1 MWWSW
6 LLVGC
11 GAASSRSRIPA
22 CTLTMSAMAVL
33 TILCPGAPGS
43 GRALGE
49 SAALYALNAPA
60 RRRSEERVPR
70 WQASH
75 GGAMEGAAVVAG
87 SGAEEEE
94 AMTASIACAI
104 AASSASELGNG
115 AWPPYTGGSKPCCS
129 GRSWW
134 EEEGSVAVVVI
145 ERTSEEYSGL
155 PMEMDGSEEDEDD
168 GGVICISSSSSDC
181 WTWSATAAAEVSDD
195 SPTSISPL
203 SQPMNTAVCAT
214 TSISIS
220 EPSSSP
226 FMQCDSSSSN
236 QVIKTRTFVPA
247 SCLRN
252 QQQSM

>member
-1 MWWSW
+1 
-6 LLVGC
+6 
-11 GAASSRSRIPA
+11 
-22 CTLTMSAMAVL
+22 MAVL
-33 TILCPGAPGS
+33 TILCPSAPGR

-60 RRRSEERVPR
+60 RRRGEERVLR
-70 WQASH
+70 WQATH
-75 GGAMEGAAVVAG
+75 GGAAVVAG
-87 SGAEEEE
+87 GGAEE

-104 AASSASELGNG
+104 AASSASEHGNG
-115 AWPPYTGGSKPCCS
+115 AWPPYTGGGKPCSCAAGCS
-129 GRSWW
+129 GRSW
-134 EEEGSVAVVVI
+134 EEEGSVAAVVI
-145 ERTSEEYSGL
+145 ERIREEYSGL

-168 GGVICISSSSSDC
+168 GGGVCISSSSSDC